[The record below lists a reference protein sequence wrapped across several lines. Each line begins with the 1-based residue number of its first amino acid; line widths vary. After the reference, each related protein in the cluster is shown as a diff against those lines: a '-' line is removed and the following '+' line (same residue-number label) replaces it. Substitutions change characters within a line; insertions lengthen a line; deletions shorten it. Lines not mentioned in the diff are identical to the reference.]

1 MSKSIVSKTAKGV
14 TKKVKALKTTS
25 KIPMSK
31 GNPGKNKRVV
41 KGVSSGVKICPTCDA
56 VSNIKRWE
64 TAPVLHAV
72 YAKDKSVE
80 RALCPGCQRVKDKY
94 IDGIV
99 ELQGEVIGKKSK
111 EVKSIIDH
119 ILSYARSDDPVHNIV
134 SMKGTGNK
142 LTINTTSVWLAETI
156 GKAIRRQYKGHLEI
170 HFGHGEEFVRVYW
183 EQK

>member
-1 MSKSIVSKTAKGV
+1 MAKSTASKAVKGVSKKS
-14 TKKVKALKTTS
+14 KALKTTS
-25 KIPMSK
+25 KIPMAK
-31 GNPGKNKRVV
+31 GNPDKNKRVT
-41 KGVSSGVKICPTCDA
+41 KGVAGDVKICRTCDA

-64 TAPVLHAV
+64 TAPILHAI

-80 RALCPGCQRVKDKY
+80 KALCPGCQRAKDKY

-99 ELQGEVIGKKSK
+99 ELNGEVVAKKAK
-111 EVKSIIDH
+111 DIKGLIDN

-134 SMKGTGNK
+134 SMKGVGNK

-170 HFGHGEEFVRVYW
+170 HFARGEEFVRVYW

>member
-1 MSKSIVSKTAKGV
+1 MSKSIASKTAKGV

-31 GNPGKNKRVV
+31 GNPGKNKRVT
-41 KGVSSGVKICPTCDA
+41 KGVAGEVKICPTCDA

-80 RALCPGCQRVKDKY
+80 RALCPGCQRVKEKY

-99 ELQGEVIGKKSK
+99 ELNGEVIAKKAK
-111 EVKSIIDH
+111 DIKGLIEN
-119 ILSYARSDDPVHNIV
+119 ILSYARSDDPANHIV

-142 LTINTTSVWLAETI
+142 LTISTTTVWLAETI